1 MNYPLMHAV
10 RLERAS
16 ELPARYPG
24 VSDAKEI
31 LTHFRRVSWREG
43 AAVIGGVLV
52 MLVTAWL
59 IWAALAEAALASR
72 GSLSAAATIV
82 PINSNGSMS

>member
-10 RLERAS
+10 RLERAA

-24 VSDAKEI
+24 VTDAKEI
-31 LTHFRRVSWREG
+31 LRHFRVNWREG

-59 IWAALAEAALASR
+59 IWAALAEAALAGR
-72 GSLSAAATIV
+72 GSL
-82 PINSNGSMS
+82 G

>member
-24 VSDAKEI
+24 VLDAREI
-31 LTHFRRVSWREG
+31 LAHFRVNWREG

-59 IWAALAEAALASR
+59 IWAALAEAALAGR
-72 GSLSAAATIV
+72 GSL
-82 PINSNGSMS
+82 G